1 MKKKYSTPSISV
13 YKMEMADML
22 MSTAYKINL
31 NDAEIGSDGNGY
43 GAEEAM

>member
-1 MKKKYSTPSISV
+1 MKRNYSTPSINV
-13 YKMEMADML
+13 YKMGIAEML